1 MPLIAAATRSQ
12 PQDGISL
19 KSYPAAAGTRVTRG
33 IWSAVTRIQ
42 QLELDPT
49 VGRSHLQLVSSRRN
63 SSQP

>member
-12 PQDGISL
+12 PQNGISL
-19 KSYPAAAGTRVTRG
+19 KSYPAAGARVTRG

-42 QLELDPT
+42 QPELDPT